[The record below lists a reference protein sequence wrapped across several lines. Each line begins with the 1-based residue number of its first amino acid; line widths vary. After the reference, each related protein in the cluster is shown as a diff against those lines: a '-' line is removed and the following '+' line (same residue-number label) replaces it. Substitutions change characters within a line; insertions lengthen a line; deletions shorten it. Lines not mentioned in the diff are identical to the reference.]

1 MLFGGRVSGFGSHAL
16 HLYLYVV
23 VQRGWVP

>member
-1 MLFGGRVSGFGSHAL
+1 MKNLC

-23 VQRGWVP
+23 VQVGSL